1 MYYEEI
7 NVYIYYVDLVGIF
20 VWIINFNLI
29 NLLMLLY
36 CINFKGWLIKKK
48 IYLYKYI
55 FNKFWNLV
63 NVIRLINYVLCKL
76 LYCEL
81 S

>member
-48 IYLYKYI
+48 NFIYISI
-55 FNKFWNLV
+55 F
-63 NVIRLINYVLCKL
+63 LINFGI
-76 LYCEL
+76 
-81 S
+81 

>member
-48 IYLYKYI
+48 
-55 FNKFWNLV
+55 NLF
-63 NVIRLINYVLCKL
+63 I
-76 LYCEL
+76 
-81 S
+81 